1 MQKIKSLEFC
11 TISCKFV
18 LSWHNLVRILIHVPV
33 MIIVECTT
41 LMASILD
48 VHLGNSPETSCPNTV
63 YFHHVTL
70 GHHDLLIPISR
81 SWHFPY
87 EKEKSILL
95 TDDIVN

>member
-1 MQKIKSLEFC
+1 MI
-11 TISCKFV
+11 
-18 LSWHNLVRILIHVPV
+18 LVHIPV